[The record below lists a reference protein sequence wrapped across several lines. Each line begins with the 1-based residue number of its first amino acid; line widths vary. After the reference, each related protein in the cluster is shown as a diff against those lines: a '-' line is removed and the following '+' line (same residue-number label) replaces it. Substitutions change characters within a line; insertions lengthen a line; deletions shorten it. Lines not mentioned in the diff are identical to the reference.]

1 MFFFSNRMG
10 CMGSLMV
17 SLIGTLII
25 LVLTGVIRL
34 F

>member
-10 CMGSLMV
+10 CLPSLAL
-17 SLIGTLII
+17 SIFLTLILLTI
-25 LVLTGVIRL
+25 TGVINL

>member
-10 CMGSLMV
+10 CLGSILLSIV
-17 SLIGTLII
+17 GTLI
-25 LVLTGVIRL
+25 LLSLTGVIRL